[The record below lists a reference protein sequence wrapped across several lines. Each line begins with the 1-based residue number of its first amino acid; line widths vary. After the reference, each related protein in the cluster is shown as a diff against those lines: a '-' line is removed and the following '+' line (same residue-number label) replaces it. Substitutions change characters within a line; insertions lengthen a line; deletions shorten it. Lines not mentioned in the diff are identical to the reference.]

1 MSYYLSINSLTAQPG
16 QEAEVL
22 FKLLQQRIDKENAGI
37 KDQTFQVTS
46 AVFQPLICG
55 SIYVEAPSAQHV
67 RLACGSFHG
76 TKGSIELVSLQDA
89 EAVLNCGA
97 GPRLLNEHSWVRIRR
112 GLYTGDLAFVRCI
125 TDMVFDGGDDMNS
138 STTVTINLIPRIPL
152 EKKRKR
158 KTRTFS
164 PDAVL
169 FDSRRYELE
178 CKRIGRDEDGKQ
190 QEDMWKFRRSIFRNG
205 LLEIK
210 VVMSALN
217 FKQVNPTR
225 EELGKWME
233 CRDEDVVLAAKN
245 ALVASR
251 SKQHASGLSPGDRV
265 EVMEGWVR
273 GRKGTVQSIEGDE
286 VSLDNITPSSPPLTI
301 RITDVQKCFAV
312 GDPVCVI
319 SGPEVGLDG
328 WCVKVEDGGI
338 QVLEH
343 GTHREVR

>member
-1 MSYYLSINSLTAQPG
+1 
-16 QEAEVL
+16 
-22 FKLLQQRIDKENAGI
+22 
-37 KDQTFQVTS
+37 
-46 AVFQPLICG
+46 
-55 SIYVEAPSAQHV
+55 
-67 RLACGSFHG
+67 
-76 TKGSIELVSLQDA
+76 
-89 EAVLNCGA
+89 
-97 GPRLLNEHSWVRIRR
+97 
-112 GLYTGDLAFVRCI
+112 
-125 TDMVFDGGDDMNS
+125 
-138 STTVTINLIPRIPL
+138 
-152 EKKRKR
+152 
-158 KTRTFS
+158 
-164 PDAVL
+164 
-169 FDSRRYELE
+169 
-178 CKRIGRDEDGKQ
+178 
-190 QEDMWKFRRSIFRNG
+190 
-205 LLEIK
+205 
-210 VVMSALN
+210 MSALN